1 MVKKL
6 WLIVL
11 VVFVILALS
20 YYLFYQKKQSRVL
33 EGDIY
38 NEFTGYWEQVKLD
51 SKGID
56 RSQIAKTENSDGLH
70 NYAIL
75 KGYFDQYDEESQTLK
90 LRAAIAFTQ
99 NNLFEATQ
107 LKLSPEQ
114 TIYCLPEN
122 YIDPNTGQSY
132 PMRKLMIPV
141 KDGASLYLPGEK
153 TITFAEFINKSN
165 KLTLLLIQLTE
176 NFDKNKTNYVKKIIV
191 TGLCD

>member
-1 MVKKL
+1 MKKL
-6 WLIVL
+6 WLIL
-11 VVFVILALS
+11 LICFVFLAIF

-38 NEFTGYWEQVKLD
+38 NEFTGQWEKVQID

-56 RSQIAKTENSDGLH
+56 RSQIAKTNNSDGLH
-70 NYAIL
+70 NYAVL

-132 PMRKLMIPV
+132 ALRKLMIPV
-141 KDGASLYLPGEK
+141 KDGTSLYLPGEK
-153 TITFAEFINKSN
+153 KISFTDFTNKSN
-165 KLTLLLIQLTE
+165 QLTLLLIQLTE
-176 NFDKNKTNYVKKIIV
+176 EFDKNKTNYVKKMIV